1 MLTNSIPWDNFSAF
15 FLNSNSLGA
24 EISTKVSNALYGYFS
39 VTRPLLRNF
48 SCLIE
53 RIILKLLPVQESY
66 YDAEIRIL
74 EEHKQH
80 LLGPNPSIDYTKAYI
95 HLHAQELTTKSS
107 YYKEMSKSITNEQHR
122 VMILNQKTNLL
133 SKIIAHTTYDAQ
145 IHELLIA
152 SAKYKNITEI
162 PNNELLDNLQNL
174 IQAEA
179 KSAIALVN
187 ATKLS
192 LSSTLKQPSD
202 SLVHRCRSLSA
213 GCNNRSF
220 RKQTTLNR
228 SKSCNQPN
236 KQQHNTPSSY
246 SPQLLIPPDYFSRP
260 PPNLSFRPPP
270 NHGQYGQLKRS

>member
-107 YYKEMSKSITNEQHR
+107 YYKQVSKSITNEQHR

-133 SKIIAHTTYDAQ
+133 SKIIAHTTFDAQ

-152 SAKYKNITEI
+152 SAKYKNITEV

-202 SLVHRCRSLSA
+202 SLVYRCRSLFAS
-213 GCNNRSF
+213 CDNRSF
-220 RKQTTLNR
+220 RKQPTLNR

-236 KQQHNTPSSY
+236 KQ
-246 SPQLLIPPDYFSRP
+246 
-260 PPNLSFRPPP
+260 
-270 NHGQYGQLKRS
+270 